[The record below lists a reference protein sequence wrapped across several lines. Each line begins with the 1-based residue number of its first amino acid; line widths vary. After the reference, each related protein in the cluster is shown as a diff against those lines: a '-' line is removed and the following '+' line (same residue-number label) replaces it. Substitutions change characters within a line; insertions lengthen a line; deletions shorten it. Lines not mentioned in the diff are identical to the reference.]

1 MKCQDYVEQA
11 QTGAL
16 GVMEEHERWLAL
28 QHISSCDDC
37 RDALRGAEVL
47 RFLSNQPAEPVPAG
61 ARARM
66 LDQVDRPRAQG
77 SRRDFW
83 RGAGAG
89 SGLAAAIF
97 TAIVSFGLLQPGN
110 QQPATEV
117 ADFYVSTAL
126 PREMNIAIDAET
138 ALPGATL
145 SLTLYGGIELAG
157 YATQRHLSWTTD
169 LEAGVNRLALPIIA
183 LDETGG
189 QVIVRLDHPDSHQ
202 EFLVQVRHDI

>member
-11 QTGAL
+11 QSGAL

-37 RDALRGAEVL
+37 RDALRGGEVL
-47 RFLSNQPAEPVPAG
+47 RFLSNQPVESVPTG

-66 LDQVDRPRAQG
+66 LDRVNRPRARG
-77 SRRDFW
+77 KRRDFW
-83 RGAGAG
+83 RGAAAG
-89 SGLAAAIF
+89 SGLVAAVF
-97 TAIVSFGLLQPGN
+97 TAIVFFGLLQPGS
-110 QQPATEV
+110 QPATGV
-117 ADFYVSTAL
+117 ADFYVSTAI

-145 SLTLYGGIELAG
+145 SLTLYGGIELDG